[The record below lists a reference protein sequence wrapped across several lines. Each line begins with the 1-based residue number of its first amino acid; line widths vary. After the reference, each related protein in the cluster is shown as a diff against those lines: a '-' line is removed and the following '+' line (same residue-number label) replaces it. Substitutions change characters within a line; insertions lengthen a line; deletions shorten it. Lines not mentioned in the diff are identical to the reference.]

1 MNLRQVEPTL
11 SGSMAA
17 GRVCEVL
24 GRCTLR
30 QKLDKHNGASGCLG
44 RLGSTPGSDN
54 PTWRIPLAN
63 FNQVTLIGRL
73 TRDPEART
81 FASGGKV
88 TNVGFVVNNR
98 KKNSQTGQYE
108 DDPMYIDVAFFNRGE
123 SFKLANLIEDNCK
136 KGSQLMI
143 QGELHLESWDDK
155 NSGGKRSKHK
165 IVADKVQLLDQKQ
178 NQGQQQHSGH
188 QHNANNQ
195 NSYEGN
201 AGGDGEGD
209 GIPF

>member
-1 MNLRQVEPTL
+1 
-11 SGSMAA
+11 
-17 GRVCEVL
+17 
-24 GRCTLR
+24 
-30 QKLDKHNGASGCLG
+30 
-44 RLGSTPGSDN
+44 
-54 PTWRIPLAN
+54 
-63 FNQVTLIGRL
+63 
-73 TRDPEART
+73 
-81 FASGGKV
+81 
-88 TNVGFVVNNR
+88 
-98 KKNSQTGQYE
+98 
-108 DDPMYIDVAFFNRGE
+108 MYIDVAFFNRGE